1 MSNEREILTVEMST
15 GTSRRLEM
23 MGFSHDLN
31 GRDVVRFLI
40 EEGLGVLEKHRGT
53 DNCHH
58 TNRSGLMR

>member
-1 MSNEREILTVEMST
+1 MSNNEREILTVDVST

-40 EEGLGVLEKHRGT
+40 EEGLGVLEKHRRRK
-53 DNCHH
+53 
-58 TNRSGLMR
+58 TNFRRTTEAAA

>member
-1 MSNEREILTVEMST
+1 MPS

-40 EEGLGVLEKHRGT
+40 EEGLGVLESHR
-53 DNCHH
+53 NE
-58 TNRSGLMR
+58 TNVPAPLGSNPREVG